1 MPPPAGPGPV
11 AAVHR
16 ITIVT
21 ALLGALAYLAW
32 EVNQVLSGGGGLAV
46 LRAVIALAVT
56 VGIAVYLRS
65 LRGLAAKLTPRGGA

>member
-1 MPPPAGPGPV
+1 VPPAPGPGPV

-32 EVNQVLSGGGGLAV
+32 EVNQALSGGGPLAA
-46 LRAVIALAVT
+46 LRAVIALV
-56 VGIAVYLRS
+56 VVIGIGLYLRS
-65 LRGLAAKLTPRGGA
+65 LRGLAAKLTPRH